1 MQCSIKVSALRR
13 EQNSHNAAEPRKAN
27 HLQHKAGP
35 QMHAKPRLTKC
46 QSCGMRRSGTK
57 TKDMAKVHQLK
68 LPHCV
73 GCTGFQSVCWA
84 TGINTSTFCAG
95 LWQRWLKCVAGHG
108 RQRGAAGTWGWAPK
122 VTGPL
127 RAHCHRTVGAARPN
141 PSLKLSANG
150 MSRWPSSAGP
160 AAHFALA
167 VQRATP
173 LSPA

>member
-1 MQCSIKVSALRR
+1 MRRWGFAPFCAACPARHAVVASLARTLGRAGRAMQCSIKVSALRR

-108 RQRGAAGTWGWAPK
+108 RI
-122 VTGPL
+122 VT
-127 RAHCHRTVGAARPN
+127 RWN
-141 PSLKLSANG
+141 DSA
-150 MSRWPSSAGP
+150 
-160 AAHFALA
+160 
-167 VQRATP
+167 
-173 LSPA
+173 